1 MRFLRNTPGWACRRI
16 RGGAPASVRHK
27 HTWPRRHSPAGG
39 RSVGGLYE
47 CRGDASSFEWF
58 GDNGVTDVE
67 CAVFDAVGHM
77 GRFALLCQGEAML
90 LGLVLDVHD
99 ALIFIGYI

>member
-1 MRFLRNTPGWACRRI
+1 MSCAILLAGLAVVVGVALQPAYGINS
-16 RGGAPASVRHK
+16 RGH
-27 HTWPRRHSPAGG
+27 AGIALLAG
-39 RSVGGLYE
+39 VVVGGLYE

-67 CAVFDAVGHM
+67 CAIFNTVGHM
-77 GRFALLCQGEAML
+77 GCFAVLCQDEAML